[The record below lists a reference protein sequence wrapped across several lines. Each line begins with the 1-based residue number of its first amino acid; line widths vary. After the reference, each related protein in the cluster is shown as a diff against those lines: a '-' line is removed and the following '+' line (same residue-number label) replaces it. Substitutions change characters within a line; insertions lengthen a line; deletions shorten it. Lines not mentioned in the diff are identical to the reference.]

1 MRGSVA
7 GPWGGFHVCPAPW
20 PDAVRLVEHVQLSRA
35 GRQGK
40 REGSVPFRA
49 QVCVCV

>member
-7 GPWGGFHVCPAPW
+7 GPWGGFHVCPALW
-20 PDAVRLVEHVQLSRA
+20 PDAVELVEHVHLSRA

-40 REGSVPFRA
+40 ERKGECLSGLR
-49 QVCVCV
+49 CVCV